1 MNMSYHTTDN
11 FTSSPYIFG
20 NLAKT
25 IDLTK
30 YREVC
35 ARSLKDIRKET
46 ENSMKKKK
54 VAKKQST
61 VKSKKNTGNNIVE
74 NAIGSNL
81 EVLEAL
87 DNLKSKKNKSSDDK
101 IVQQNEVIKTSTSPN
116 KNENDGIA
124 IKDTLSKSGIT
135 DDVVVENKKSE
146 QFIETAVFDKED
158 IVNVKAESGGIDI
171 VEFLHKAESLKQVQA
186 FADILVEYNFIISH
200 SENNGSALFSEII
213 TCLDRIT
220 LNKKNL
226 LEFVCDNVQVYKKSL
241 IDITDLCIAHCN
253 EDPVDVKIAETLRML
268 KTCMR

>member
-11 FTSSPYIFG
+11 FTNSPCIFG
-20 NLAKT
+20 NLAKP

-61 VKSKKNTGNNIVE
+61 VKSKKNTGKNIVE
-74 NAIGSNL
+74 NAIGNNL
-81 EVLEAL
+81 EALEAL
-87 DNLKSKKNKSSDDK
+87 DNLKSKNNKSSGDK
-101 IVQQNEVIKTSTSPN
+101 VVQQNEVVKTSTSPN
-116 KNENDGIA
+116 KNENNSIV
-124 IKDTLSKSGIT
+124 IKDTMSGSGVT
-135 DDVVVENKKSE
+135 DDVIAENKKSE

-158 IVNVKAESGGIDI
+158 TADVKTESGGIDI

-186 FADILVEYNFIISH
+186 FAGILVEYNFIISH

-220 LNKKNL
+220 LNEKNL
-226 LEFVCDNVQVYKKSL
+226 LEFVCDNIQIYKKSL
-241 IDITDLCIAHCN
+241 IDITELCIAHCK
-253 EDPVDVKIAETLRML
+253 EDPANVKIAETLQML

>member
-1 MNMSYHTTDN
+1 MSMSYHTTDN
-11 FTSSPYIFG
+11 FTNSPYIFG
-20 NLAKT
+20 NLAKP

-61 VKSKKNTGNNIVE
+61 TKSKKNTGKNIVE
-74 NAIGSNL
+74 NAIGNNL
-81 EVLEAL
+81 EALEAL
-87 DNLKSKKNKSSDDK
+87 DNLKSKKNKSSSDK
-101 IVQQNEVIKTSTSPN
+101 ILSQNEVIKTGVSTN
-116 KNENDGIA
+116 KNENDSIA
-124 IKDTLSKSGIT
+124 IKDITSESNVT
-135 DDVVVENKKSE
+135 DDVIVENKKSE
-146 QFIETAVFDKED
+146 QFIETDVFDKED
-158 IVNVKAESGGIDI
+158 AADVKAQSGGIDI

-226 LEFVCDNVQVYKKSL
+226 LEFVCDNIQVYKKSL

-253 EDPVDVKIAETLRML
+253 EEPADVKIAETLQML
-268 KTCMR
+268 KACMR